1 MWKGKSK
8 IFSWPRMKRLMV
20 NFFFPRDYDETF
32 FYTSYSHGQKK
43 LFEGNVARIS
53 IWIHGGK
60 IKIWVSLMLRKN
72 SIYEHNFIIKEVE
85 QYQVLTKVEELEDKE
100 FEDRSSI
107 KDDILEGVFEE
118 AKEENLELIEENGE
132 NLK

>member
-1 MWKGKSK
+1 
-8 IFSWPRMKRLMV
+8 
-20 NFFFPRDYDETF
+20 
-32 FYTSYSHGQKK
+32 
-43 LFEGNVARIS
+43 
-53 IWIHGGK
+53 
-60 IKIWVSLMLRKN
+60 MLRKN

-100 FEDRSSI
+100 FEERSSI

-132 NLK
+132 NLKS

>member
-1 MWKGKSK
+1 
-8 IFSWPRMKRLMV
+8 
-20 NFFFPRDYDETF
+20 
-32 FYTSYSHGQKK
+32 
-43 LFEGNVARIS
+43 
-53 IWIHGGK
+53 
-60 IKIWVSLMLRKN
+60 MLRKN

-100 FEDRSSI
+100 FEERSSI

-132 NLK
+132 NLKSKILGISWKIQLKSNMRMNP

>member
-1 MWKGKSK
+1 
-8 IFSWPRMKRLMV
+8 
-20 NFFFPRDYDETF
+20 
-32 FYTSYSHGQKK
+32 
-43 LFEGNVARIS
+43 
-53 IWIHGGK
+53 
-60 IKIWVSLMLRKN
+60 MLRKN